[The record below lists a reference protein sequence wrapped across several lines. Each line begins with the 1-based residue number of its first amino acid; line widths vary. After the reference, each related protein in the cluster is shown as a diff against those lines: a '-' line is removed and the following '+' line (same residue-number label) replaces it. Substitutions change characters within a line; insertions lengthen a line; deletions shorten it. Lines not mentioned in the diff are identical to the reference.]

1 MKSWQAS
8 REKRLRRSE
17 IMVKKNAASGFG
29 LIIVG
34 SEILD
39 GRIQDRHFENT
50 RRLLQARNH
59 ALIYSMILSDEPLL
73 LLDKLKWAMGRA
85 EPFFCCGGIGGTPD
99 DYTRQCAAQ
108 AADLPLEFHAEG
120 VEILKRRPGFP
131 MTPGRLKMVEFPKG
145 AELIPNPVNQVPG
158 FTIRNGHFLP
168 GFPSMAEPMTAWV
181 LETLYEPGE
190 LKVSRT
196 LILPGAREGDLVPF
210 METFT
215 AAHPKVVFSSLPKFV
230 EGGTEVQIGLSGTE
244 EAVKPGFQELIKGLD
259 AMGVAW
265 VEKK

>member
-1 MKSWQAS
+1 MKHAP
-8 REKRLRRSE
+8 
-17 IMVKKNAASGFG
+17 SGFG
-29 LIIVG
+29 LIIIA

-50 RRLLQARNH
+50 RKLLHSRNH
-59 ALIYSMILSDEPLL
+59 ALTYSMILSDEPLL
-73 LLDKLKWAMGRA
+73 ILDKLKWAMGRA
-85 EPFFCCGGIGGTPD
+85 EPFFCCGGIGSTPD

-108 AADLPLEFHAEG
+108 AVGLPLEFHPEG

-131 MTPGRLKMVEFPKG
+131 LTPSRMKLVEFPKG

-158 FTIRNGHFLP
+158 FTIRNGHFVP

-181 LETLYEPGE
+181 LNTLYEAGE
-190 LKVSRT
+190 LKVARA

-215 AAHPKVVFSSLPKFV
+215 GAHPKVIFSSLPKFV
-230 EGGTEVQIGLSGTE
+230 EGGTEVHIGLSGPE
-244 EAVKPGFQELIKGLD
+244 EVVKQGFQALVKGLD

-265 VEKK
+265 FEKR

>member
-1 MKSWQAS
+1 MKTAP
-8 REKRLRRSE
+8 
-17 IMVKKNAASGFG
+17 SGFG
-29 LIIVG
+29 LIIIG

-50 RRLLQARNH
+50 RRLLHVRNH
-59 ALIYSMILSDEPLL
+59 SLVYSMILSDEPSLIL
-73 LLDKLKWAMGRA
+73 EKLKWAMGRV
-85 EPFFCCGGIGGTPD
+85 EPFFCCGGIGSTPD
-99 DYTRQCAAQ
+99 DYTRQCAAL
-108 AADLPLEFHAEG
+108 AAGVPLELHAEG

-131 MTPGRLKMVEFPKG
+131 LTPARLKMVEFPKG

-158 FTIRNGHFLP
+158 FTIENGHFVP

-181 LETLYEPGE
+181 LDTLYEPGMP
-190 LKVSRT
+190 KVSRT

-215 AAHPKVVFSSLPKFV
+215 AAYPEVIFSSLPKFV
-230 EGGTEVQIGLSGTE
+230 EGGTEVRIGLSGPE
-244 EAVKPGFQELIKGLD
+244 EVVKQGFEALVKGLD

-265 VEKK
+265 VEKP